1 MPFNLSMDEA
11 RAMFPEYDF
20 ISALPPSA
28 QKAAFEV
35 RDSDGQHLCLKVI
48 APDYGIDRLEREVLA
63 LQSLDHPNVARL
75 IEYTFSTREGHQ
87 RHFVIEEFVEGS
99 DLSAS
104 LVDRQPWHLNE
115 VASVFGKLLDGLS
128 KIHDLRIVHRD
139 LKPSNIRMRNGTDP
153 VIIDLGLARHLD
165 RTDLTRTEEGA
176 AIGTP
181 AYFSPEQFS
190 GTKHDIDQRTDL
202 FAVGLLIY
210 QAAVGT
216 HPFLEEGMS
225 YQNLKDAVLKAD
237 DYLSH
242 EGFLALPAE
251 WQLIVSKLLEHEKVK
266 RPVSS
271 RQVRSVLA
279 RIGGQE

>member
-128 KIHDLRIVHRD
+128 EIHDLRIVHRD

>member
-1 MPFNLSMDEA
+1 MDEA

-128 KIHDLRIVHRD
+128 EIHDLRIVHRD